1 MMNAKNK
8 WLWSVLVLA
17 LAVVLLLGMLARPQ
31 DVWLLAVAAALAI
44 AAAVLVVL
52 LRPGTLPGEDDAAG
66 PKPVVRRF
74 PDEGVTVIIPWQGR
88 AVDIEKLP
96 LGSIGEQPGD
106 QDDFKPKRLVIDW
119 RVYDCST
126 GETVYEFDPPL
137 KFQVAYTADDASKAG
152 GQDRLR
158 LASVVHK
165 EKRWQVFTRQGHGFK
180 LFPESANPGGGIGY
194 VDRVTAWDDRHTG
207 WGGM

>member
-1 MMNAKNK
+1 MTNAKNK
-8 WLWSVLVLA
+8 WLWSVLVLG
-17 LAVVLLLGMLARPQ
+17 LAVVLLAGILARPQ
-31 DVWLLAVAAALAI
+31 DTWLQVVAVVLVI
-44 AAAVLVVL
+44 AAAVLVFL
-52 LRPGTLPGEDDAAG
+52 LRPGTPPGEDEVDG

-74 PDEGVTVIIPWQGR
+74 REEGVTVILPWQGR

-96 LGSIGEQPGD
+96 MGSIGNQPGD

-137 KFQVAYTADDASKAG
+137 KFQVAYAPDDVSKAG
-152 GQDRLR
+152 GADRLR

-165 EKRWQVFTRQGHGFK
+165 EKRWQVFTGQGHGFK
-180 LFPESANPGGGIGY
+180 LIPDSVKPNAGIGY